1 MDHLSQRYQITDI
14 CLLSALSTFSVCLF
28 VFLKFKATWSRENY
42 LKGIMIIWAVLE
54 MASLIMFSLIIFG
67 KLRFA
72 WFPEKSVHNLLG
84 IVSLWGIA
92 MIQVSQSLSLVLL
105 LL

>member
-1 MDHLSQRYQITDI
+1 M
-14 CLLSALSTFSVCLF
+14 
-28 VFLKFKATWSRENY
+28 KFKAMWSRENY
-42 LKGIMIIWAVLE
+42 LKAIMIVWAVLE
-54 MASLIMFSLIIFG
+54 MASLIMFSLVMFG